1 MSIVLRLASLRDDS
15 ALAAIYAPVVASTAI
30 SFELVAPGAADMRA
44 RLAAQPAT
52 KPWIVA
58 ELDGAVGGYAY
69 ASDFRGR
76 PAYRF
81 GVEVTVYVA
90 EAARR
95 RGVGLA
101 LYRSLLGLLAAQGY
115 RRAFAG
121 IALPNDA
128 SIALHRAVGF
138 TEAGVVHAAGFKF
151 DRWHDVAF
159 FECALGALDVPPRD
173 PRALDELEPG
183 EVRAA
188 LALKQ
193 TR

>member
-1 MSIVLRLASLRDDS
+1 MTIRFASLRDD
-15 ALAAIYAPVVASTAI
+15 AAIAAIYAPIVAETAI
-30 SFELVAPGAADMRA
+30 SFELVAPDAAEMRA
-44 RLAAQPAT
+44 RIAAQPAT

-58 ELDGAVGGYAY
+58 ELDGAVAGYAY

-95 RGVGLA
+95 RGIGLN
-101 LYRSLLGLLAAQGY
+101 LYRSLFRLLATQGY

-121 IALPNDA
+121 IALPNDG
-128 SIALHRAVGF
+128 SVALHKAAGF

-151 DRWHDVAF
+151 ERWHDVAF
-159 FECALGALDVPPRD
+159 FERALAAADIPQRD
-173 PRALDELEPG
+173 PRALDELEPA

-188 LALKQ
+188 LTLNQAP
-193 TR
+193 

>member
-1 MSIVLRLASLRDDS
+1 MTLRFASLRDDA
-15 ALAAIYAPVVASTAI
+15 ALAAIYAPIVASTAI
-30 SFELVAPGAADMRA
+30 SFELVPPDAAEMRA
-44 RLAAQPAT
+44 RIAAQPAD

-58 ELDGAVGGYAY
+58 ELDGAVAGYAY
-69 ASDFRGR
+69 ASNFRGR

-90 EAARR
+90 ETARR
-95 RGVGLA
+95 RGVGQG
-101 LYRSLLGLLAAQGY
+101 LYRSLLLLLTMQGY

-128 SIALHRAVGF
+128 SVALHTSAGF

-151 DRWHDVAF
+151 ERWHDVAF
-159 FECALGALDVPPRD
+159 FEYALAPLGIPQRD
-173 PRALDELEPG
+173 PCALDELEPR

-188 LALKQ
+188 LALNQ
-193 TR
+193 AP

>member
-1 MSIVLRLASLRDDS
+1 M
-15 ALAAIYAPVVASTAI
+15 AAIYAPIVESTAI
-30 SFELVAPGAADMRA
+30 SFELAAPSAAEMRVRIA
-44 RLAAQPAT
+44 TQPST

-58 ELDGAVGGYAY
+58 ELDGAVAGYAY
-69 ASDFRGR
+69 ASTFRGR
-76 PAYRF
+76 PAYRY
-81 GVEVTVYVA
+81 GVEVGVYVA

-95 RGVGLA
+95 RGVGLT
-101 LYRSLLGLLAAQGY
+101 LYRSLLRLLATQGY

-128 SIALHRAVGF
+128 SVALHRAAGF

-151 DRWHDVAF
+151 ERWYDVAF
-159 FECALGALDVPPRD
+159 FECSLAALDVPQRD

-188 LALKQ
+188 FAQ
-193 TR
+193 NQAP